1 MFYYPHRK
9 LLQMYLQPF
18 HILTVIK
25 TSDNCIFLK
34 DGLNI
39 SFLEIQVTDKLLLAK
54 PISNIKINYLL
65 NFVNFTVNFSFRIH

>member
-1 MFYYPHRK
+1 
-9 LLQMYLQPF
+9 MYLQPF
-18 HILTVIK
+18 HTLTVIK
-25 TSDNCIFLK
+25 TSHNCIFLK

-54 PISNIKINYLL
+54 LISNIKINYLL

>member
-1 MFYYPHRK
+1 
-9 LLQMYLQPF
+9 MYLQPL
-18 HILTVIK
+18 HTLTVIK

-54 PISNIKINYLL
+54 LISNIKINYLL